1 MALERWN
8 PSDTHTKQEKFIL
21 SRLRRTRKL
30 FAFLRDHRREIFDD
44 AFQVELESM
53 YRESG
58 AGKPPKPPALMA
70 MVLLMQGYHGV
81 SDAEAV
87 ELTMLDLRWQ
97 MVLDCLGSTEPA
109 FAQGSLV
116 EFRER
121 LIRTNMD
128 RRLLERTVEVARG
141 TKEFDWKKLPKTLRL
156 AIDSSPLV
164 GAGRVEDTVNLLAH
178 AGRKIVACIAK
189 LVGLPE
195 QQVCIEAGIPLLA
208 EGSIKKALDYT
219 WTDAEDKAEAVS
231 RLVAQLGALE
241 RWINQRLPEAMAKP
255 PLKEQLDTLHQVMEQ
270 NLEPDPTG
278 GGTGSDR
285 QRVRKGVAE
294 ERRVSIED
302 PEMRHGRKSKSK
314 LFNGYKRHVATDLD
328 THLILVCAV
337 TPANRPEEEGCAG
350 IEDDLLHQNRTVDE
364 LYIDRGYIN
373 APLVREVLA
382 RGGEVICRPWVSRN
396 GELFAKSDFKLDM
409 RARTITCPAGFTQ
422 PFAVGTTV
430 EFDPTGCG
438 GCSLRSRCTDSAA
451 GRGRTVAI
459 AENEPLQH
467 RLRKLAATPK
477 GRARLRQRVP
487 VEHRLAHISQR
498 QGNRARYRG
507 VRKNV
512 FDLRRAAGVQNLE
525 TVDRTIRNVEAAR
538 MAA

>member
-1 MALERWN
+1 VALERWN
-8 PSDTHTKQEKFIL
+8 PSDTYTRQEKFIL

-53 YRESG
+53 YRDSG
-58 AGKPPKPPALMA
+58 AGKPPKAPALMA
-70 MVLLMQGYHGV
+70 MAVLMQGYHGV

-109 FAQGSLV
+109 FGQGPLCD
-116 EFRER
+116 FRER
-121 LIRTNMD
+121 LIRTDMD
-128 RRLLERTVEVARG
+128 RRLLERTVEVARR
-141 TKEFDWKKLPKTLRL
+141 TKEFDWRKLPKTLRL

-178 AGRKIVACIAK
+178 AGRKIVTCIAK

-195 QQVCIEAGIPLLA
+195 QQVCLEAGIPLLA

-231 RLVAQLGALE
+231 RLVGQLAALE
-241 RWINQRLPEAMAKP
+241 RWINRRLPEATATP
-255 PLKEQLDTLHQVMEQ
+255 PLKEHLDTLHQVMGQ

-278 GGTGSDR
+278 GGSDR
-285 QRVRKGVAE
+285 KRVLKGVAE

-302 PEMRHGRKSKSK
+302 PQMRHGRKSKSK

-328 THLILVCAV
+328 TDLILACAV

-350 IEDDLLHQNRTVDE
+350 IEADLLHQNRTVDE

-373 APLVREVLA
+373 APLVGVVLA
-382 RGGEVICRPWVSRN
+382 RRGEVICRPWVSRN
-396 GELFAKSDFKLDM
+396 GELFAKSDFTLDM
-409 RARTITCPAGFTQ
+409 RARTITCPAGAKQ
-422 PFAVGTTV
+422 PLALGTIV
-430 EFDPTGCG
+430 EFDPTRCD
-438 GCSLRSRCTDSAA
+438 GCSLRSRCTDAA
-451 GRGRTVAI
+451 SGRGRTVAI
-459 AENEPLQH
+459 AENEALQQ

-477 GRARLRQRVP
+477 GRDRIRQRVP

-512 FDLRRAAGVQNLE
+512 FDLRRAAGIQNLE
-525 TVDRTIRNVEAAR
+525 TIDRTIRTVEAAR
-538 MAA
+538 KAA